1 MKSSPIAVVSPLGS
15 VPDLGLLDDLPPKAL
30 LTPQQIADAGLISL
44 RHQETL
50 RGNGRLRYH
59 KLSGRVRYYA
69 IEFRRDLY
77 RCMGG
82 EPELHTDGGRAAA

>member
-1 MKSSPIAVVSPLGS
+1 MNPSPLAIDSPLGS
-15 VPDLGLLDDLPPKAL
+15 VPDLGLLDTLPPKAL

-77 RCMGG
+77 RAMGG
-82 EPELHTDGGRAAA
+82 EPELNASAGREAA